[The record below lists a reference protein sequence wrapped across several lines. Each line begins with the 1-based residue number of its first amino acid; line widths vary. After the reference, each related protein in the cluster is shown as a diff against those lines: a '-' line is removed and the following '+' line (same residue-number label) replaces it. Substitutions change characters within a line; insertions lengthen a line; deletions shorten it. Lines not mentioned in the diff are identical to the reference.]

1 MTIFGYGKIGSSVAT
16 NLSELSNKKLFCLT
30 KSDFPPLKNVEEA
43 ESVEVNFSLDIQPK
57 SSVYFICSGEEKI
70 AGGILRTLEK
80 IKKAKIKLIYIIRDE
95 DLLSEEVKK
104 QQRAIGKIL
113 QNYARSALF
122 EDICLIDEKT
132 FKESFMPEVSLFE
145 YDKVFSQTLAKM
157 INMVNWLKNE
167 DSFHSDIEEPNE
179 ACRVNSLGVFADAE
193 EKIVFS
199 LDNVRQKDVYF
210 ACSKQTLKTDTELL
224 EKIKET
230 LKKMKK
236 EGVKVEYKIVAT
248 DYEQDFVYLLYHT
261 NFIQ

>member
-1 MTIFGYGKIGSSVAT
+1 MIIFGYGKLAGEVAA
-16 NLSELSNKKLFCLT
+16 NLSQIANKELFCLN
-30 KSDFPPLKNVEEA
+30 KSNFPSIKKVEDAEDINVKIP
-43 ESVEVNFSLDIQPK
+43 LDIAPD
-57 SSVYFICSGEEKI
+57 SIVYFICSGEEKI

-122 EDICLIDEKT
+122 EDICLIDEKM

-157 INMVNWLKNE
+157 INMVNWLKSE
-167 DSFHSDIEEPNE
+167 EPFHSDIEEPNE

-193 EKIVFS
+193 EKIVFP

-210 ACSKQTLKTDTELL
+210 GCSKQTLKTDTELL

-230 LKKMKK
+230 LKKMKR
-236 EGVKVEYKIVAT
+236 EEVKVEYKIVAT